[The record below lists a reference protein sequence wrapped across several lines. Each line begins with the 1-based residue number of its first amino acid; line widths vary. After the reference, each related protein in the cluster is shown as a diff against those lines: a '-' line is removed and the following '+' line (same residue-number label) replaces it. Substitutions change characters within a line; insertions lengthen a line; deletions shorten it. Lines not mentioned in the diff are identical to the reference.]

1 MVLNFLHFV
10 GMMTRLTKYFCH
22 FERFGNKII
31 CTRKPADGSGIRQC
45 RNHQHGYMSS
55 GRIIFRA
62 GTYICVLC
70 TCNQYVKHHQINL
83 VIFKISSTGSY
94 LFVTITAKPL
104 CLSFMLSIKP
114 ISFSSSTIK
123 TVTTFGIYKFQLI
136 ILR

>member
-10 GMMTRLTKYFCH
+10 DMMTRLTKCFCH

-45 RNHQHGYMSS
+45 RNHQHKYMSS
-55 GRIIFRA
+55 GCIMFKD
-62 GTYICVLC
+62 GPYICVLY

-83 VIFKISSTGSY
+83 VIFKISSTCSA
-94 LFVTITAKPL
+94 LFVTISAKPL
-104 CLSFMLSIKP
+104 CLSIMLSIKP
-114 ISFSSSTIK
+114 ISSSSSTIK
-123 TVTTFGIYKFQLI
+123 TVTTFYIYKFQLI